1 MGGQRRYKKSTVKPK
16 KSKHLISDPLGKQL
30 EQLGLSLKEIAGD
43 GNCLFRALSHQ
54 LSLHSM
60 EINHSQL
67 RLDIVNFISKTD
79 DFKSFV
85 TEDFDRYLENMRQ
98 NGTFGGNLELVACS
112 KLLNVTISIHQV
124 GQKVWK
130 IESDGGKELNIVYH
144 DHEHYSSTREI
155 SVEENTPVEKKA
167 VKQPRP
173 KSKQRK
179 NARKPKKV
187 EPALEELEVELNHLS
202 I

>member
-1 MGGQRRYKKSTVKPK
+1 MGGQRRNKKSTVKPK
-16 KSKHLISDPLGKQL
+16 KSTHSKADQLGKQL
-30 EQLGLSLKEIAGD
+30 EQLGLSLKEIEGD

-54 LSLHSM
+54 LSLHS
-60 EINHSQL
+60 IKIKHSQL
-67 RLDIVNFISKTD
+67 RLDIVNFIAKTD

-85 TEDFDRYLENMRQ
+85 TEDYDRYLENMRQ

-112 KLLNVTISIHQV
+112 KLFNVTISIHQA

-130 IESDGGKELNIVYH
+130 IECEGGKELNIVYH
-144 DHEHYSSTREI
+144 DHEHYSSTQEI
-155 SVEENTPVEKKA
+155 AVEENTPVEKKV
-167 VKQPRP
+167 VKKPRP

-179 NARKPKKV
+179 NTRKPKKV
-187 EPALEELEVELNHLS
+187 EQTLEELGIELKHLS